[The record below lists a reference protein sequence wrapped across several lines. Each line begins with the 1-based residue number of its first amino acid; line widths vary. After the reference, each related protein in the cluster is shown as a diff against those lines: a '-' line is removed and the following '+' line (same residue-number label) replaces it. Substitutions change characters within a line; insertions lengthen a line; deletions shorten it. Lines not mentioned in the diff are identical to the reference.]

1 MDLCVVD
8 ASVVI
13 NRVVASQSM
22 AADARSLFAR
32 LDDNPPLRMVAPDLL
47 YAECA
52 NALWKYVR
60 FAGADGTVAA
70 AHLRYIL
77 RLQIEVMETPL
88 LVERALELAG
98 THGTNVYDACYVAL
112 AESAGC
118 PLVTADQP
126 LVRRLAGAAISVQWL
141 GAL

>member
-13 NRVVASQSM
+13 NRVVATQTM
-22 AADARSLFAR
+22 AAEAQSLFAR
-32 LDDNPPLRMVAPDLL
+32 LDEDPPLRMLAPDLL

-60 FAGADGTVAA
+60 FAGVDGAVAA

-77 RLQIEVMETPL
+77 RLHIQVVETPL
-88 LVERALELAG
+88 LVERALELAVA
-98 THGTNVYDACYVAL
+98 HG
-112 AESAGC
+112 
-118 PLVTADQP
+118 
-126 LVRRLAGAAISVQWL
+126 
-141 GAL
+141 